1 MATTRRVRV
10 VVTALE
16 TFIESIIKKIT
27 LDIVANLTAA
37 PSEGGTPVDTGWAR
51 ANWVPQIGTA
61 PTGTVGSPANVTG
74 APQHAGAVA
83 VAAGYKLDKGPVFIS
98 NNVPYI
104 LKLNAGSSQQAPKGF
119 IQAAIAK
126 AIRVDLGATFGL

>member
-1 MATTRRVRV
+1 MRV

-37 PSEGGTPVDTGWAR
+37 PGEGGTPVDTGWAR
-51 ANWVPQIGTA
+51 ANWVPQIGRPLDWTAGTRDNVTTA
-61 PTGTVGSPANVTG
+61 P
-74 APQHAGAVA
+74 QLAGAIDVA
-83 VAAGYKLDKGPVFIS
+83 TSYKLDKGPVHIT

-104 LKLNAGSSQQAPKGF
+104 LKLNDGSSMQAPRGF
-119 IQAAIAK
+119 IQGAIAK